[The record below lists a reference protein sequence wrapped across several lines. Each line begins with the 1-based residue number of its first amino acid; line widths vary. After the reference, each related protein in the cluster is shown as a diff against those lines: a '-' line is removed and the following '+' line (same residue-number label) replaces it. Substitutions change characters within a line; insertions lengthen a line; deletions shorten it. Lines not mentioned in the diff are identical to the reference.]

1 MAYPLRATG
10 GVGIL
15 LAIGG
20 AILGLVW
27 LAAIGA
33 VICIVFLVA
42 LVRSLLA
49 G

>member
-1 MAYPLRATG
+1 MAYSVRAIG

-15 LAIGG
+15 LAIG
-20 AILGLVW
+20 AASLGLVW

-33 VICIVFLVA
+33 VFCIAFLVA
-42 LVRSLLA
+42 FIRNLLA